1 MKRSNEEHR
10 RAGVLRRIRCRKP
23 GEESGMALVLV
34 VGSMLILGMLAL
46 TALAYT
52 LKSQRFARYDQDYAG
67 AMAAAQSGVEDYLGH
82 LNRDDTYGATP
93 DCTNVALQ
101 GSAGCGGP
109 IGWLPVQPGE
119 TDPKAASFHYSVDA
133 TQSAST
139 GAIKVTS
146 TGRVNGV
153 YRTVDSVVGKGG
165 STDYVYYTDY
175 ESADPA
181 NVQVYGSSG
190 TTVVACGSTAPN
202 GQQYW
207 YTGRRTAGCQEITF
221 VSGDILNG
229 PVFSNDAVLSDKAT
243 FSAGFT
249 TAYPNCGVVPTT
261 NTNTWNKC
269 LRQDGQ
275 NSTAIFGV
283 QPVRAAAPLYL
294 EDTSASFAVDPGCH
308 YYGATRI
315 IFRSNVMTVWS
326 KNSNFV
332 GAATSVAPDGG
343 SAPNCGSGSALASAA
358 GATVPVPSDMVIY
371 AAIAP
376 TTGAGAVTRGLLYGG
391 EIGGEAGRQLPL
403 GTYSASAAA
412 GPTAL
417 NQSYT
422 VDKNMLDPRKYRG
435 EGNVYIQGVLSG
447 RVTVAAAQSIVVT
460 GDLVLAGGL
469 NGGDLLGLVAT
480 NSVEV
485 MTPRVQKAVSV
496 ERDVSC
502 GRHCTTHVYEWGALS
517 SGDYPAE
524 AWPQRVA
531 DPTTGTNVPTT
542 GVQIAASIQTLQ
554 HSLFVQEYNWGRTR
568 EANGSISVRG
578 SIAQRWR
585 GAVGTTG
592 TPTTGYNKDYS
603 YDVRLKYTAPPF
615 FPHWINAQWSLRYSG
630 EVPTP
635 DVLRNP

>member
-1 MKRSNEEHR
+1 
-10 RAGVLRRIRCRKP
+10 
-23 GEESGMALVLV
+23 MALVLV
-34 VGSMLILGMLAL
+34 VGSMLILAMLAL

-139 GAIKVTS
+139 GAIRVTS

-249 TAYPNCGVVPTT
+249 TANPKCGVVPTT
-261 NTNTWNKC
+261 NTSTWNNC

-275 NSTAIFGV
+275 ASTANFNGI
-283 QPVRAAAPLYL
+283 QPKLADHPLQL
-294 EDTSASFAVDPGCH
+294 DDTSASFAADPGCH
-308 YYGATRI
+308 YYGSTRI
-315 IFRSNVMTVWS
+315 VFNSNGTMTVWNKKVNNGGKKPGVS
-326 KNSNFV
+326 TAV
-332 GAATSVAPDGG
+332 GLAMPS
-343 SAPNCGSGSALASAA
+343 CGMLDDLDSLQ
-358 GATVPVPSDMVIY
+358 GATVPVPDEMVIY
-371 AAIAP
+371 AAPAP
-376 TTGAGAVTRGLLYGG
+376 TVA
-391 EIGGEAGRQLPL
+391 EAGGVVAVPRQQCDSGQLGGPGTRTLPF
-403 GTYSASAAA
+403 GTYHRA
-412 GPTAL
+412 TAPIPSQSTSG
-417 NQSYT
+417 QSYT
-422 VDKNMLDPRKYRG
+422 YDTNMIETTKFCA
-435 EGNVYIQGVLSG
+435 EGNLYAEGTVNG
-447 RVTVAAAQSIVVT
+447 RVTLAAAQSVIAT
-460 GDLVLAGGL
+460 GDLVLAGGRT
-469 NGGDLLGLVAT
+469 GADMLGLVAT

-485 MTPRVQKAVSV
+485 YHPRSQTYSVQKRNSTCTSTGNTWLICPSGATT
-496 ERDVSC
+496 DVP
-502 GRHCTTHVYEWGALS
+502 G
-517 SGDYPAE
+517 
-524 AWPQRVA
+524 WPTRIN
-531 DPTTGTNVPTT
+531 DPSTGSPLPNP
-542 GVQIAASIQTLQ
+542 GIQIDGSIQTLG
-554 HSLFVQEYNWGRTR
+554 HSFLVQKYDE
-568 EANGSISVRG
+568 GSHLGTLDVFG

-585 GAVGTTG
+585 GIVGQSGTTG
-592 TPTTGYNKDYS
+592 PGYFKLYEYDSRLTYARPPYFPTWVNSKWGE
-603 YDVRLKYTAPPF
+603 
-615 FPHWINAQWSLRYSG
+615 HYSG
-630 EVPTP
+630 EINTAAGLKSP
-635 DVLRNP
+635 